1 MRNIQRR
8 GPGGLRILICATAA
22 LGLLLAGCGE
32 GNQVGSDE
40 LRNFE
45 EQEQGDLTPTTAA
58 PSDAAPD
65 PGAPPATEP
74 PKTTTTRPPETTKP
88 TRPPAQAYEIKIQ
101 PDSAGTHFEP
111 RVAQVFVGTPVKWVN
126 TDSQPRSVE
135 FADQSFSSGPI
146 APGGSVSFTPN
157 RAGQYNYSDGTRPYA
172 QGTLRV
178 AAR

>member
-1 MRNIQRR
+1 MNVQRR
-8 GPGGLRILICATAA
+8 GPGGLLILISAAAA
-22 LGLLLAGCGE
+22 LALLLAGCGE

-45 EQEQGDLTPTTAA
+45 EQEQGNLN
-58 PSDAAPD
+58 
-65 PGAPPATEP
+65 
-74 PKTTTTRPPETTKP
+74 TTTTPPPPAAEPGTPPSTEPERATTTKPPATTKP

-101 PDSAGTHFEP
+101 PDSAGSHFEP

-126 TDSQPRSVE
+126 TDSQARSVE

-157 RAGQYNYSDGTRPYA
+157 RAGQFNYSDGTRPYA